1 LVNIVGGTALEHHID
16 GHVVAMIVH
25 GASEVSVQGPHGE
38 VHNAFVI
45 AEVLVAGT
53 DQLLYFCGR
62 CVMQR
67 EVNHVGQWSH
77 NDLKLGNMKVGKKST
92 VQDEA
97 T

>member
-1 LVNIVGGTALEHHID
+1 
-16 GHVVAMIVH
+16 
-25 GASEVSVQGPHGE
+25 
-38 VHNAFVI
+38 
-45 AEVLVAGT
+45 
-53 DQLLYFCGR
+53 
-62 CVMQR
+62 MQR